1 MSPVRVKHLKQQ
13 SWWYGNEHKRR
24 TTVSQTSLQFLIV
37 FFCDVNAMM
46 MRMLMSVSLYHSA
59 VPTSFPRQICPSSR
73 HTLPANDLYPVY
85 VEICTFLENGF
96 LLFWTERFAQTW
108 YMRICARLLIQK
120 LESNQ
125 SKSTNCSKFRPCEHE
140 TPIFLSDFAEEFLRL
155 WSNCHSSE
163 SRPSLNQ
170 NDQRGRWICSSVQTV
185 TRPLLELLKAPG
197 CTGPENFGIFRLR
210 AEVSFSWSLIISSS
224 LPTAFTILAMF
235 RE

>member
-170 NDQRGRWICSSVQTV
+170 NDQRGDEYVQVCKRWQDHYWSCWRLQAALNPKMLAFLGFELKFHFLGAWSSAL
-185 TRPLLELLKAPG
+185 P
-197 CTGPENFGIFRLR
+197 FLR
-210 AEVSFSWSLIISSS
+210 HSQFL
-224 LPTAFTILAMF
+224 
-235 RE
+235 

>member
-37 FFCDVNAMM
+37 IFLWCQCNDDEDAD
-46 MRMLMSVSLYHSA
+46 VSLPLSLGSA
-59 VPTSFPRQICPSSR
+59 HLFPAPNFPSSR

-125 SKSTNCSKFRPCEHE
+125 SKSTKCSKFRPCEHE
-140 TPIFLSDFAEEFLRL
+140 TAIFAVSQSQLSLRV
-155 WSNCHSSE
+155 S
-163 SRPSLNQ
+163 
-170 NDQRGRWICSSVQTV
+170 QT
-185 TRPLLELLKAPG
+185 LK
-197 CTGPENFGIFRLR
+197 
-210 AEVSFSWSLIISSS
+210 
-224 LPTAFTILAMF
+224 
-235 RE
+235 